1 MIATLSLSAKAT
13 ISALQ
18 METEERQFG
27 GGAEFDS
34 NGQIEVFR
42 AMVALDVL
50 HHSVD
55 LSARSR
61 RLGQDGQNEDFG
73 NSSFSCMSREN

>member
-13 ISALQ
+13 IPAPQ
-18 METEERQFG
+18 MEMEERQFG
-27 GGAEFDS
+27 GGAELDS
-34 NGQIEVFR
+34 NGQIEVSR

-50 HHSVD
+50 HQSVD

-61 RLGQDGQNEDFG
+61 RLG
-73 NSSFSCMSREN
+73 